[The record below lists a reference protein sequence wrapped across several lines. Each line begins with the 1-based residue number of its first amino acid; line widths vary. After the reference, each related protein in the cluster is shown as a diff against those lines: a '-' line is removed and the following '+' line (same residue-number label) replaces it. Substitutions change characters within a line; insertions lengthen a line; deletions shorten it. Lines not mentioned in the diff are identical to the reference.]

1 MPLREGMCPLE
12 GVRVVDLTH
21 YEAGPTCTLLLAFLG
36 AEVIKI
42 EHPVYGKSNRHMF
55 HDEGAND
62 DLYFVLMNL
71 NKKSITLNLE
81 TDEGRAIFNTLIK
94 KSDVLVENFGIE
106 KMKTWGVCEERL
118 AEYNPRLIYA
128 SVSGYGSYGSHV
140 RYPAL
145 DMTAQAMGGIMSIT
159 GNKDQEPLR
168 CGANVG
174 DSSGGTNLALA
185 VVAAL
190 YMREKTGKGGR
201 VEVSLQDSVVNLGRS
216 LLGTHIAFGS
226 NARKEGNELADIVPW
241 NIYRS
246 RDNGYVAICVIKQK
260 MFEKLMTVIGHKDL
274 IDRYGLYSLRKRKEN
289 RLIVEKCLREWVSHK
304 TKKEVMETLCRNN
317 ISCGVV
323 QDALEISDDSH
334 LHQREMI
341 VEIEHYQWG
350 KIKVL
355 GCPVKMSGTTTKIE
369 SSPRMGQHNREVYT
383 ELLGLS
389 TEDISAMERKM
400 VI

>member
-1 MPLREGMCPLE
+1 MPLRKETYPLE
-12 GVRVVDLTH
+12 NVRVVDLTH
-21 YEAGPTCTLLLAFLG
+21 YEAGPSCTLLLAFLG

-42 EHPVYGKSNRHMF
+42 EHPVYGKSQRHLF
-55 HDEGAND
+55 HDEEAND

-81 TDEGRAIFNTLIK
+81 TDEGRAVFHTLTS
-94 KSDVLVENFGIE
+94 KSDVLVENFGTG
-106 KMKTWGVCEERL
+106 KMKTWGICEERL
-118 AEYNPRLIYA
+118 MEYHPRLIYA

-140 RYPAL
+140 PYPAL
-145 DMTAQAMGGIMSIT
+145 DMTAQAMGGIMSMT

-190 YMREKTGKGGR
+190 YRREKTGKGGR

-226 NARKEGNELADIVPW
+226 NARKEGNELTDIVPW

-246 RDNGYVAICVIKQK
+246 GDNGYVAICVIKQK
-260 MFEKLMTVIGHKDL
+260 TFEKLMKVIGHEDL

-289 RLIVEKCLREWVSHK
+289 RLIIEKFLSEWVSRR
-304 TKKEVMETLCRNN
+304 TKKDVMEILCGHT
-317 ISCGVV
+317 IPCGIV
-323 QDALEISDDSH
+323 QNTLEISDDCH
-334 LHQREMI
+334 LHNREMI
-341 VEIEHYQWG
+341 VEIDHYHWG

-355 GCPVKMSGTTTKIE
+355 GCPVKVSGKTAPIA
-369 SSPRMGQHNREVYT
+369 SSPRMGQHNREVYR
-383 ELLGLS
+383 ELLGFS
-389 TEDISAMERKM
+389 TEDIHAMERKK
-400 VI
+400 II